1 MTLDQILDIAIV
13 FVVALIVLAIA
24 GYLLWNPFLSWCERY
39 FARKIAARGVLRPED
54 AEHIA
59 TRPEI
64 EALAERLITYGIE
77 PGDKYVPGAR
87 CPVHLGNLAGEQ
99 CRLAAGHPDAH
110 NFTWERPAALPPV
123 ITWRN
128 NEWVEEPPDRW
139 QYGVRWTDN
148 SESWPWNGR
157 SSRHHAEACIHA
169 WPEGRL
175 IRRPVDRYNRPV
187 DPSYVEEVNLNDP
200 CD

>member
-99 CRLAAGHPDAH
+99 CRLAAGHPDSH
-110 NFTWERPAALPPV
+110 NFTWEQPAAWDASDIPS
-123 ITWRN
+123 TRFM
-128 NEWVEEPPDRW
+128 EE
-139 QYGVRWTDN
+139 
-148 SESWPWNGR
+148 E
-157 SSRHHAEACIHA
+157 
-169 WPEGRL
+169 
-175 IRRPVDRYNRPV
+175 
-187 DPSYVEEVNLNDP
+187 
-200 CD
+200 